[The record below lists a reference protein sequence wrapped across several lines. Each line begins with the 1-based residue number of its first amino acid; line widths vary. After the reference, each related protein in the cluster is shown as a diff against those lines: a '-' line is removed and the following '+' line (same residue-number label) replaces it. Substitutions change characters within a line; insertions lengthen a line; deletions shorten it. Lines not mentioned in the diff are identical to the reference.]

1 MAVGNISA
9 HDNLTAPYA
18 WILVKIATFAN
29 NQSPMSEAPT
39 SLPQP
44 RPPRQSN
51 MELLR
56 CVAMFLVLVVHSDFG
71 ALGVPTAVSF
81 ADSPLAET
89 WRVLVEAVGLMCVNL
104 FVIISGYF
112 GIRLS
117 MRSACNFLFQ
127 VLFWAVAPY
136 LLLSASGLVPWD
148 WSAFGDRWLFG
159 SDYWFPQVYATLMLV
174 APALN
179 LYADSVPP
187 RRLALLLLAM
197 LLVEGLLGGT
207 DVWEIAYRRGYGLAS
222 FVTLYLFGRYARLTR
237 LPMRVSPSTSF
248 MVALIATLG
257 TAAAIVLSVMLT
269 HDGEAI
275 DRCISI
281 FTSYASPFVLVASM
295 AVSVA
300 FARLHFQSRIVNWL
314 GASAFSVYLIH
325 ANPHVMNA
333 YFFHP
338 IRTIYHAHSPLVASL
353 LITAFLLGVYLA
365 CVLLDQLRRFAWQSL
380 LRLHK

>member
-1 MAVGNISA
+1 MAVGHISV
-9 HDNLTAPYA
+9 HDNLAVSYA
-18 WILVKIATFAN
+18 GISVKIATFAGN
-29 NQSPMSEAPT
+29 HSLMSEATT
-39 SLPQP
+39 SFPLS

-71 ALGVPTAVSF
+71 ALGVPTAASF
-81 ADSPLAET
+81 AGSPLAET
-89 WRVLVEAVGLMCVNL
+89 WRVLVEAAGLMCVNL

-117 MRSACNFLFQ
+117 LRSAANFLFQ
-127 VLFWAVAPY
+127 LLFWAVTPY
-136 LLLSASGLVPWD
+136 LLLSALGLAHWSWD
-148 WSAFGDRWLFG
+148 TFGGRWMFG

-179 LYADSVPP
+179 AYADSAPP
-187 RRLALLLLAM
+187 RRLARLLLAM
-197 LLVEGLLGGT
+197 LLVGGLLGGT
-207 DVWEIAYRRGYGLAS
+207 DVWQIAYRRGYGLAS

-237 LPMRVSPSTSF
+237 LPVRVSLPSSLT
-248 MVALIATLG
+248 VALAATLA
-257 TAAAIVLSVMLT
+257 TAVAILLSVMLAR
-269 HDGEAI
+269 DSVAI
-275 DRCISI
+275 GRCISI

-295 AVSVA
+295 AFSVA
-300 FARLHFQSRIVNWL
+300 FARLRFHSRFVNWL

-338 IRTIYHAHSPLVASL
+338 VRAIYHTHSPLVASL

-365 CVLLDQLRRFAWQSL
+365 CVLLDQLRRLAWQSL
-380 LRLHK
+380 SRLHK